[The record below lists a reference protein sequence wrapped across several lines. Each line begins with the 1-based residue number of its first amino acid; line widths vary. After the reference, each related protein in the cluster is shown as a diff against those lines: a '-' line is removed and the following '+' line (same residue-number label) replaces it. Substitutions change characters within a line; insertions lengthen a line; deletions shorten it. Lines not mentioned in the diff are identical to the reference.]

1 MAEADANLFNYA
13 IVFLGSAVIAAPL
26 FKRIGL
32 GTVLGYLT
40 AGIIIGPVFGFIS
53 DSEQILHVAEL
64 GVVLLLFIIG
74 LELKPS
80 RLWRMRRDILGMGST
95 QVMVTGL
102 ILMALS
108 YYFAADN
115 LSSAVIIGFSL
126 ALSSTAFTLQILN
139 ESGDLNRSYGQKAF
153 SILLFQDIAIIPL
166 LALVAILAPSSDAS
180 AGSMLQNIT
189 IAAIAIIF
197 LILTGRYLLNPLFQ
211 IIAST
216 GAKEAM
222 IAAALF
228 VVLAAGAVMEYAG
241 LSMALGAFIAGV
253 MLSES
258 SFRHELE
265 ADIEPFRGI
274 LLGLFFMAVGLSL
287 DLQVI
292 YENMVLILL
301 AVPVVMAVKAFIIYQ
316 LCRGFGSH
324 ANEAI
329 RVASILPQSG
339 EFGFVAF
346 TAATANQLLSQ
357 STASTLVAIVT
368 ITMALTPL
376 VVRLGNLLLSSSA
389 EEGMEEDF
397 KDAGSDVL
405 MIGFSRFG
413 QIASQVFLTGGTDV
427 TILDQ
432 SAERIRNAR
441 KFGFRI
447 YFGDGRRRD
456 VLKAAGIERAKI
468 VAVCTNERETTDKIV
483 ELIRSEYPNIKLFVR
498 SYDRAHTLAL
508 RASGIDYE
516 IRETFESGIEFG
528 RKTLEQLGMTE
539 QLSSEIAEEVRRRDE
554 ERLALQE
561 AEGLAAGL
569 DRVLTKPIKPE
580 PLTKP
585 KTDNLDENYP

>member
-40 AGIIIGPVFGFIS
+40 AGIFIGPILGIIT

-80 RLWRMRRDILGMGST
+80 RLWRMRRDILGMGSM

-115 LSSAVIIGFSL
+115 LSTAIVIGFSL

-139 ESGDLNRSYGQKAF
+139 ENGDLNRSYGQKAF

-166 LALVAILAPSSDAS
+166 LALVAILAPSSHAS
-180 AGSMLQNIT
+180 AGAMLQNIMIA
-189 IAAIAIIF
+189 IAAIVS
-197 LILTGRYLLNPLFQ
+197 LILTGKYLLNPLFQ

-228 VVLAAGAVMEYAG
+228 VVLAAGTMMEYAG

-301 AVPVVMAVKAFIIYQ
+301 AVPVVMAVKAFVIYQ
-316 LCRGFGSH
+316 LSRAFGSH
-324 ANEAI
+324 SNEAI

-376 VVRLGNLLLSSSA
+376 VVKLGNLLLSSTA
-389 EEGMEEDF
+389 NEGMEEDF

-447 YFGDGRRRD
+447 YFGDGRRHD

-483 ELIRSEYPNIKLFVR
+483 ELIRTKYPNIKLFVR

-508 RASGIDYE
+508 RATGVDYE

-528 RKTLEQLGMTE
+528 RKTLEHLGMTE
-539 QLSSEIAEEVRRRDE
+539 QLSSEISAEVRRRDE

-561 AEGLAAGL
+561 AEGITAGV

-580 PLTKP
+580 PLVKP
-585 KTDNLDENYP
+585 KTENLEDDT